1 MKILGEHS
9 LIVLC
14 LFAIVGES
22 QPTAA
27 VSETASKHP
36 LTTPACKLYSSM
48 WHIQLDQKYVD
59 ILIGVNI

>member
-48 WHIQLDQKYVD
+48 WHI
-59 ILIGVNI
+59 